1 MSGRKRFTLGDDIA
15 LTKEV
20 LELNPFL
27 DPANWLKIA
36 DRLSELLGWSFSLRS
51 VKERLNLILV
61 RFLRDEK
68 KKIKSSGTEEQT
80 ELQDLL
86 QRVVDLARECGYSP
100 PRSTMRLLADGGKGP
115 KGRPR
120 APQQRRVV
128 DVHNREQD
136 VLAAFAE
143 STARGG
149 IAPGPQRHAEAT
161 YALLEAR
168 YDRETALENRRLQL
182 EEDRLRFEMKRHDQ
196 ELKLKELEL
205 QRRHAEQQAKFRLKE
220 LELQQRQQELE
231 AL

>member
-36 DRLSELLGWSFSLRS
+36 DRLADLLGRSLSLRS
-51 VKERLNLILV
+51 VKERLNLILL

-68 KKIKSSGTEEQT
+68 KKIKSSGTEEEQT
-80 ELQDLL
+80 ELQNLL
-86 QRVVDLARECGYSP
+86 QRVADLARECGYSP
-100 PRSTMRLLADGGKGP
+100 PRSTMRLLADGGKGR

-128 DVHNREQD
+128 DVDNREED
-136 VLAAFAE
+136 ALAAFAE

-149 IAPGPQRHAEAT
+149 IAP
-161 YALLEAR
+161 
-168 YDRETALENRRLQL
+168 D
-182 EEDRLRFEMKRHDQ
+182 K
-196 ELKLKELEL
+196 K
-205 QRRHAEQQAKFRLKE
+205 
-220 LELQQRQQELE
+220 
-231 AL
+231 